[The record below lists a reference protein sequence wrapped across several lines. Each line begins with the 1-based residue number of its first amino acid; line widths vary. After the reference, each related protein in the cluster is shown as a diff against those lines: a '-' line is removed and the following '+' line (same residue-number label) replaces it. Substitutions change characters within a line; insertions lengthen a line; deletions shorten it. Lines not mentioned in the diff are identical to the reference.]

1 VLFIFLVRV
10 GVANCDVTL
19 GDALE
24 PQSGT
29 HEKDFMKATLP
40 AVLGMLCSA
49 GCGGGSPATPSLPP
63 PPVTGATLTLSGI
76 VYGVDATGRRPL
88 AGATVDISEPEAA
101 WGTFGRPVTNGS
113 GRYAFRSLS
122 PRHYQARATMTGY
135 DESPVVTLGY
145 LETSKTLDFELAQ
158 TGLTTGPMT
167 VTSIDPAAGSTGGG
181 TPVTILGA
189 GFRSN
194 TTVTFDTESTTGYFL
209 DTTTIYAITPAHAA
223 ATVNVKV
230 TSSTGESATLTRG
243 FVYAAPQSFNFN
255 GTWTGYALAHPTLQ
269 EGVNSSPRHSDMEM
283 QFTIENNVLTGFA
296 CGGSTISS
304 SAPLPAVSNGAFS
317 FTDVGITL
325 SGRIVSAATAIGT
338 INTAACPGTRWEA
351 TRQ

>member
-1 VLFIFLVRV
+1 
-10 GVANCDVTL
+10 
-19 GDALE
+19 
-24 PQSGT
+24 
-29 HEKDFMKATLP
+29 MKATLP
-40 AVLGMLCSA
+40 AVLGILWSA
-49 GCGGGSPATPSLPP
+49 GCGGGSPSNPSPP
-63 PPVTGATLTLSGI
+63 PPPPPSVVGGTLTLSGV

-88 AGATVDISEPEAA
+88 AGATVDISEPEAE
-101 WGTFGRPVTNGS
+101 WGTFGRPVTDAS
-113 GRYAFRSLS
+113 GHYAFGSLT
-122 PRHYQARATMTGY
+122 PRHYLARATMSGY
-135 DESPVVTLGY
+135 DASPVVTIGY
-145 LETSKTLDFELAQ
+145 LETSKTLHFELVQA
-158 TGLTTGPMT
+158 GLITGPMS

-181 TPVTILGA
+181 TTVTILGA
-189 GFRSN
+189 GFRYH

-209 DTTTIYAITPAHAA
+209 DPTTIYAITPAHAA

-269 EGVNSSPRHSDMEM
+269 EGVNSSPRHADMEM
-283 QFTIENNVLTGFA
+283 RFTIENNVLTGFT

-317 FTDVGITL
+317 FTDVGIALT
-325 SGRIVSAATAIGT
+325 GRIVSTATAIGT